1 MKPIYKNFRISE
13 TVRLQ
18 FRGEL
23 FNALNHTNFSGV
35 GTTLGATTYGRVT
48 SALEPRQIQFGVKL
62 NF

>member
-23 FNALNHTNFSGV
+23 FNVLNHMNFLGV
-35 GTTLGATTYGRVT
+35 GRTFGSTTYT
-48 SALEPRQIQFGVKL
+48 
-62 NF
+62 